1 MAKSSKSSTP
11 DRPVLQWIMA
21 GLGLL
26 LTLTAAGIIVYEAM
40 QPPSPPDLTAEVT
53 AVRPASSGFVAE
65 IEVRTLGRDTA
76 AAVQVEGR
84 SGAETASASIDYV
97 PGKGRTAVAL
107 AFPGEPAR
115 AALHLHGGGGVPAQI
130 ADLDLGD
137 EAAGGGAH
145 GGDLGGQIGRAG
157 GLDGFVHDDP
167 GGRQGQEQTQP
178 RHDPL
183 QDGAVGA

>member
-65 IEVRTLGRDTA
+65 IEVRNLGRNTA

-84 SGAETASASIDYV
+84 SGGETASTTIDYV

-107 AFPGEPAR
+107 AFPGAPAPVQARVTGWSEP
-115 AALHLHGGGGVPAQI
+115 
-130 ADLDLGD
+130 
-137 EAAGGGAH
+137 
-145 GGDLGGQIGRAG
+145 
-157 GLDGFVHDDP
+157 
-167 GGRQGQEQTQP
+167 
-178 RHDPL
+178 
-183 QDGAVGA
+183 

>member
-1 MAKSSKSSTP
+1 MADSGKSSTP
-11 DRPVLQWIMA
+11 DQPVLQWIMA

-26 LTLTAAGIIVYEAM
+26 LTLTAAGIIVYEAV

-65 IEVRTLGRDTA
+65 IEVRNLGRDSA

-107 AFPGEPAR
+107 AFPGAPAPVEARVTGWSEP
-115 AALHLHGGGGVPAQI
+115 
-130 ADLDLGD
+130 
-137 EAAGGGAH
+137 
-145 GGDLGGQIGRAG
+145 
-157 GLDGFVHDDP
+157 
-167 GGRQGQEQTQP
+167 
-178 RHDPL
+178 
-183 QDGAVGA
+183 

>member
-21 GLGLL
+21 GLGLV
-26 LTLTAAGIIVYEAM
+26 LTLAAAGVIVHEAL

-65 IEVRTLGRDTA
+65 IEVRNLGRDTA

-84 SGAETASASIDYV
+84 SGEDTATTTSDYV

-107 AFPGEPAR
+107 AFPGAPAPVEARVTGWSEP
-115 AALHLHGGGGVPAQI
+115 
-130 ADLDLGD
+130 
-137 EAAGGGAH
+137 
-145 GGDLGGQIGRAG
+145 
-157 GLDGFVHDDP
+157 
-167 GGRQGQEQTQP
+167 
-178 RHDPL
+178 
-183 QDGAVGA
+183 

>member
-1 MAKSSKSSTP
+1 MAKSSKSSSP

-21 GLGLL
+21 GLGLV

-65 IEVRTLGRDTA
+65 IEVRNEGRDTA

-84 SGAETASASIDYV
+84 AGGETASASIDYV

-107 AFPGEPAR
+107 AFPGAPAPVEARVTGWSEP
-115 AALHLHGGGGVPAQI
+115 
-130 ADLDLGD
+130 
-137 EAAGGGAH
+137 
-145 GGDLGGQIGRAG
+145 
-157 GLDGFVHDDP
+157 
-167 GGRQGQEQTQP
+167 
-178 RHDPL
+178 
-183 QDGAVGA
+183 